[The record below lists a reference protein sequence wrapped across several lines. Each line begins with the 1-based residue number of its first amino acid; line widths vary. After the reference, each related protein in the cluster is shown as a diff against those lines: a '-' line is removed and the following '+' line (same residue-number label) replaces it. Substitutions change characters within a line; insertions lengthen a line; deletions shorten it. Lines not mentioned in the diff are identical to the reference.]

1 MQLFAITYTYF
12 SRCVKAITKNTFV
25 SCLELALIM
34 YDTIEEEIAVM
45 LNTLKSTN
53 TIKKVNATQ
62 NETEHRVQRY

>member
-1 MQLFAITYTYF
+1 MK
-12 SRCVKAITKNTFV
+12 SITKNTFV

-34 YDTIEEEIAVM
+34 NDTIEEEIAVM